1 MTKTQT
7 QNQMLV
13 ELLRGTGKELT
24 VAQARSQLKIGNLR
38 ARVHELRKAG
48 LNVQSR
54 KNYRGAAAYRIP
66 ARDIN
71 GSRAAVSV

>member
-1 MTKTQT
+1 MTKN
-7 QNQMLV
+7 QNQRLV

-24 VAQARSQLKIGNLR
+24 VAQARSQMNIGNLR

-71 GSRAAVSV
+71 GSRAAVNV

>member
-1 MTKTQT
+1 MTKT

-66 ARDIN
+66 ARVIN